1 MEVKRCLQ
9 TGRMLQLALAQ
20 SKCLL
25 YRGKLFPNTK
35 ADETLREILSDTQ
48 RTLLLYPT
56 KEAVPIDT
64 IDINEGPFNIVLIDG
79 TWPQVRNFPLS
90 QQTL

>member
-1 MEVKRCLQ
+1 
-9 TGRMLQLALAQ
+9 MLQLALAQ
-20 SKCLL
+20 NKCLL

-79 TWPQVRNFPLS
+79 TWPQVRNFHLS
-90 QQTL
+90 QPTL